1 MERTLPFESRVSLKI
16 FIIAFFPFRV
26 LSESRCKIT
35 PFSAMT
41 TAKVYIVSAKR
52 TPTGSFGKGLAS
64 LSATDLGSIAIK
76 SALQDV
82 VSPSQVDEVFF
93 GNVLS
98 AGLGQNP
105 ARQAALK
112 AGLPNSVPCT
122 TINKV
127 SKKEFTRK
135 RFALLV

>member
-1 MERTLPFESRVSLKI
+1 
-16 FIIAFFPFRV
+16 
-26 LSESRCKIT
+26 
-35 PFSAMT
+35 MT
-41 TAKVYIVSAKR
+41 TGQVYIVSAKR
-52 TPTGSFGKGLAS
+52 TPSGAFGKGLAS
-64 LSATDLGSIAIK
+64 FSATDLGSIAIK
-76 SALQDV
+76 SALEGIID
-82 VSPSQVDEVFF
+82 PKEVDEVFF

-127 SKKEFTRK
+127 FYIN
-135 RFALLV
+135 